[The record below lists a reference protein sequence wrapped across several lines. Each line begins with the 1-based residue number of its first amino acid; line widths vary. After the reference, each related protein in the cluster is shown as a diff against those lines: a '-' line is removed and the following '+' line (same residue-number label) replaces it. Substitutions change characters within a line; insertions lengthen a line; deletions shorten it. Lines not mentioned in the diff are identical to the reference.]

1 MYGRDVLA
9 MPDARPR
16 PKSRVWS
23 SQRGEPRLQPR
34 LQLIEHEVGLL
45 VELGALVRVEVGD
58 GGADLVGVGVGVR
71 VGVGVVVGVGL
82 ELGLGARGRVG
93 LGPGPGSGSGQG
105 GWRRRC

>member
-58 GGADLVGVGVGVR
+58 GG
-71 VGVGVVVGVGL
+71 
-82 ELGLGARGRVG
+82 
-93 LGPGPGSGSGQG
+93 
-105 GWRRRC
+105 

>member
-23 SQRGEPRLQPR
+23 SQRGEPRLQ
-34 LQLIEHEVGLL
+34 LVEHEVGLL
-45 VELGALVRVEVGD
+45 VELGALVCVEVGD

-71 VGVGVVVGVGL
+71 VGGGVVVGVGL